1 MYLYSFLYFILL
13 FVLMILIME
22 GFALEMEG
30 L

>member
-22 GFALEMEG
+22 GFALGMEG